1 MIGAFLIDRLRKLG
15 DFLWEV
21 IDKGE
26 ALIGGLMDL
35 VVNGSSWGLS
45 GINLIHQAYK
55 VNKDGLPKMKE
66 IGKNGNCFGAGF
78 DHALEFPDV

>member
-1 MIGAFLIDRLRKLG
+1 
-15 DFLWEV
+15 
-21 IDKGE
+21 
-26 ALIGGLMDL
+26 MDL